1 MADPPIFELG
11 TMEILNT
18 SVHLPLS
25 LTFRG
30 WFGASGALTVSA
42 GITLV
47 YSLGAALHWSTVCIV
62 CGAIPLAV
70 AAAMTLLP
78 ETPNWLANNGR
89 REEAQKASTKTG
101 GKFKRRKDT
110 MCTRVYPFGG
120 QRGGNWQLA
129 RVRDP
134 LPALSLFE

>member
-1 MADPPIFELG
+1 M
-11 TMEILNT
+11 
-18 SVHLPLS
+18 
-25 LTFRG
+25 
-30 WFGASGALTVSA
+30 SA

-47 YSLGAALHWSTVCIV
+47 YALGAALHWSTVCVV

-89 REEAQKASTKTG
+89 REEAQKAST
-101 GKFKRRKDT
+101 RSACQDWREIQKDT

-120 QRGGNWQLA
+120 HRGWNWQLA
-129 RVRDP
+129 RVC
-134 LPALSLFE
+134 ATLSPPFRYSSE

>member
-1 MADPPIFELG
+1 M
-11 TMEILNT
+11 
-18 SVHLPLS
+18 
-25 LTFRG
+25 
-30 WFGASGALTVSA
+30 SA

-47 YSLGAALHWSTVCIV
+47 YALGAALHWSTVCVV

-101 GKFKRRKDT
+101 GKFKRTPCARAVI
-110 MCTRVYPFGG
+110 RLAGSVEGI
-120 QRGGNWQLA
+120 GNW
-129 RVRDP
+129 
-134 LPALSLFE
+134 PACATLFPPFRYSSE